1 MLCCEMFTA
10 PDRAVS
16 AFSGV
21 EHIKATAV
29 IILAMVQFAMSAAL
43 AVPYTLHLTIAFICA
58 IKLTSTPAAYIFSR

>member
-29 IILAMVQFAMSAAL
+29 IILAVVQLAMSAAL
-43 AVPYTLHLTIAFICA
+43 AVPYTLHDGCNI
-58 IKLTSTPAAYIFSR
+58 